1 MEVIEM
7 YFFEECNVIVVS
19 VTSFSPFESHE
30 VFCGIKNIYT
40 IDLLLIHLRQL
51 SSSFI
56 LQ

>member
-1 MEVIEM
+1 MEVIKM
-7 YFFEECNVIVVS
+7 SFFEECNVIVVL
-19 VTSFSPFESHE
+19 VTSFSPLECHE
-30 VFCGIKNIYT
+30 VFCGIRNIYT